1 MLRLY
6 VATVPGVLTYTVWNA
21 TADHADPART
31 DTMLPLMP
39 VVTLMIS
46 ALSLSEALAQTIGMA
61 LAVVGV
67 YPQLDLP

>member
-6 VATVPGVLTYTVWNA
+6 VATVPGVLTYTAWN
-21 TADHADPART
+21 TAADRAGPARANAV
-31 DTMLPLMP
+31 LPLMP